1 MVTVDIHIKQDKS
14 LQNPT
19 KEDDIYM
26 WGRDGDKQNKINTQF
41 SPPSSIKKTIFG
53 STNSI

>member
-19 KEDDIYM
+19 KGDNIYM

-41 SPPSSIKKTIFG
+41 SPPSSIKKTIFE